1 MKSLAGV
8 WKWNWE
14 LQLGWTEIQGPN
26 KSTTLH
32 GNTYHSKRSLCFHFP
47 KFSIQRLCFNLFPFP
62 KQTLQRT
69 LSSLIAEQKHHSLL
83 YSSVSLTL
91 SWPWGCDCC
100 CVTAASACRLLLPQL
115 SPQGYPTMG
124 KAAQLLDITQWWDG
138 FLLHL
143 QMGCVV
149 NYFSE
154 TGTPK
159 VGGKPSVIARH
170 KNPPCRH
177 KIAHSNR
184 NTVSVPGYTGSWCP
198 IFKIP
203 YLVF

>member
-1 MKSLAGV
+1 MQCNHYCRSPWGLWVWTRLSQISEFIFCTTPWTASAPRHQRELAETHEVTGWV

-14 LQLGWTEIQGPN
+14 LQLGWTEIHGPN

-100 CVTAASACRLLLPQL
+100 CVTIASACRLLLPQL

-124 KAAQLLDITQWWDG
+124 KAAPAPRHHT
-138 FLLHL
+138 
-143 QMGCVV
+143 VV
-149 NYFSE
+149 
-154 TGTPK
+154 T
-159 VGGKPSVIARH
+159 
-170 KNPPCRH
+170 
-177 KIAHSNR
+177 
-184 NTVSVPGYTGSWCP
+184 
-198 IFKIP
+198 
-203 YLVF
+203 